1 MDYMVGFFGRHSDR
15 ATQLLTPFTIVRR
28 GASGLQT
35 HLGLHILMHGRGLG
49 LSQVS
54 THGEPQNF
62 QTWSGGHFAAKTK
75 NFQDV
80 SNYNV

>member
-28 GASGLQT
+28 GVSGLQT
-35 HLGLHILMHGRGLG
+35 HLGIHIFMHGRGLG
-49 LSQVS
+49 LSQVG
-54 THGEPQNF
+54 THEELQCF
-62 QTWSGGHFAAKTK
+62 QTWSGRHFAAKTK